1 MFILNK
7 KFATSLPEFLP
18 FIPDPHRKWD
28 ANNNCQACEQRVST
42 TVSKSDIH
50 VLTEEGEYKCE
61 EGVEDGGSRD
71 STGRE
76 GKGVHE
82 IQSC

>member
-1 MFILNK
+1 
-7 KFATSLPEFLP
+7 
-18 FIPDPHRKWD
+18 
-28 ANNNCQACEQRVST
+28 
-42 TVSKSDIH
+42 
-50 VLTEEGEYKCE
+50 LTEEGEYKCE